1 MGKADQTQLW
11 NKLERLCLAWRD
23 LEPDSDAAR
32 ASLNLELTATLL
44 ELFPRRDALEAL
56 GAFWLMDLDKYD
68 PEKGDFCGYMLARL
82 GLREQDLQR
91 KDAEMRRETRKENG
105 QKRQQWVRAG
115 SLDAPAGEGQE
126 ETAGSRL
133 ADGSAASGQENLE
146 VESRA
151 WELITLILLLPQ
163 RLTGQ
168 ANNANR
174 INYYRMFFTDGT
186 VAALFSVGDRPY
198 RAHERDLFAAMKL
211 PFLDFFLEDTCRS
224 VDAILSS
231 DLKAY
236 GRIVEGR
243 PMEPPGQPLPN
254 DVYLEYL
261 NAKEEAGVK
270 SMSAISNQRAA
281 YYKFLKENL
290 C

>member
-1 MGKADQTQLW
+1 
-11 NKLERLCLAWRD
+11 
-23 LEPDSDAAR
+23 
-32 ASLNLELTATLL
+32 
-44 ELFPRRDALEAL
+44 
-56 GAFWLMDLDKYD
+56 
-68 PEKGDFCGYMLARL
+68 MLARL
-82 GLREQDLQR
+82 GLRERDLR
-91 KDAEMRRETRKENG
+91 YKDAEMRRETREENG

-198 RAHERDLFAAMKL
+198 RTHERDLFAAMKL
-211 PFLDFFLEDTCRS
+211 PFLDFFLEDVCRS

-236 GRIVEGR
+236 GRMVEGR

-270 SMSAISNQRAA
+270 SASAISNQRAA
-281 YYKFLKENL
+281 YYEFLKENL

>member
-1 MGKADQTQLW
+1 MEKGKQTSLW
-11 NKLERLCLAWRD
+11 NKLERLCLAWRE
-23 LEPDSDAAR
+23 LGPDSDAVR
-32 ASLNLELTATLL
+32 SSLNLELTATLM
-44 ELFPRRDALEAL
+44 ELFPHQDALDAL
-56 GAFWLMDLDKYD
+56 GAFWLADLDRYD
-68 PEKGDFCGYMLARL
+68 PEKGDFRGYMLDRL
-82 GLREQDLQR
+82 GLRERDMQR
-91 KDAEMRRETRKENG
+91 KDTEIRRETREENG
-105 QKRQQWVRAG
+105 KKRQQWVRAG
-115 SLDAPAGEGQE
+115 SLDAPVGEGQE
-126 ETAGSRL
+126 ETIGSRL

-168 ANNANR
+168 ANNASR

-198 RAHERDLFAAMKL
+198 RSHERDLFAAMKVS
-211 PFLDFFLEDTCRS
+211 FLDFFMEDACRS

-236 GRIVEGR
+236 GKMVSGR

-261 NAKEEAGVK
+261 NAKEETGVK
-270 SMSAISNQRAA
+270 SVSTISNQRSA

>member
-1 MGKADQTQLW
+1 MGKTDQTPLW
-11 NKLERLCLAWRD
+11 SKLERLCLAWRG
-23 LEPDSDAAR
+23 LGPDSDAAR
-32 ASLNLELTATLL
+32 AALNLEFTATLMA
-44 ELFPRRDALEAL
+44 LFPRQDALDAL
-56 GAFWLMDLDKYD
+56 GAFWLVDLDKYD
-68 PEKGDFCGYMLARL
+68 PEKGDFRGYMLSRL

-91 KDAEMRRETRKENG
+91 KDAEMSRQTREENG

-115 SLDAPAGEGQE
+115 SLDAPVGEGQE
-126 ETAGSRL
+126 DTVGSRL

-168 ANNANR
+168 ANNASR
-174 INYYRMFFTDGT
+174 ISYYRMFFTDGT
-186 VAALFSVGDRPY
+186 VAALFNVGDRPY
-198 RAHERDLFAAMKL
+198 RAHERDLFSAMRVS
-211 PFLDFFLEDTCRS
+211 FLDFFMEDVCRTL
-224 VDAILSS
+224 DAILSS

-236 GRIVEGR
+236 GRMVEGR

-261 NAKEEAGVK
+261 NTKEGMGVK
-270 SMSAISNQRAA
+270 SVSAISNQRAA
-281 YYKFLKENL
+281 YCKFLKENL

>member
-1 MGKADQTQLW
+1 MGAYAAVFL
-11 NKLERLCLAWRD
+11 LA
-23 LEPDSDAAR
+23 LLALYFLLPAR
-32 ASLNLELTATLL
+32 FREGRNLLLLVFSLFFYACGG
-44 ELFPRRDALEAL
+44 FSAL
-56 GAFWLMDLDKYD
+56 
-68 PEKGDFCGYMLARL
+68 P
-82 GLREQDLQR
+82 
-91 KDAEMRRETRKENG
+91 
-105 QKRQQWVRAG
+105 
-115 SLDAPAGEGQE
+115 
-126 ETAGSRL
+126 
-133 ADGSAASGQENLE
+133 
-146 VESRA
+146 
-151 WELITLILLLPQ
+151 LILLLPQ

-198 RAHERDLFAAMKL
+198 RTHERDLFAAMKL
-211 PFLDFFLEDTCRS
+211 PFLDFFLEDVCRS

-236 GRIVEGR
+236 GRMVEGR

-270 SMSAISNQRAA
+270 SASAISNQRAA